1 MSQNRLDELWP
12 EPETN
17 SEEEDL
23 TLEQRI
29 EAFYRQSGGPNN
41 PDVPRILN
49 NHLLY
54 SKDHGRHGYRQ
65 TVEDAVIDTVLGD
78 PTLLLLFQRVQQWR
92 NRKQQAAQGTAG
104 ASPCVQDDIRRLQS
118 DVAALREEIASLKV
132 LLGDLT
138 HQTADKA

>member
-1 MSQNRLDELWP
+1 MSQNRLDEPWP
-12 EPETN
+12 QPETN

-23 TLEQRI
+23 TLQQRM

-41 PDVPRILN
+41 PDIPRILN

-54 SKDHGRHGYRQ
+54 GKDHGRHGYRQ
-65 TVEDAVIDTVLGD
+65 TIEDAFIDTVLGD
-78 PTLLLLFQRVQQWR
+78 PTLLLLFQRFQQWR
-92 NRKQQAAQGTAG
+92 NRKQQTAQGTAG
-104 ASPCVQDDIRRLQS
+104 VPPYVQDIRHLQS

-138 HQTADKA
+138 QQTAHKA